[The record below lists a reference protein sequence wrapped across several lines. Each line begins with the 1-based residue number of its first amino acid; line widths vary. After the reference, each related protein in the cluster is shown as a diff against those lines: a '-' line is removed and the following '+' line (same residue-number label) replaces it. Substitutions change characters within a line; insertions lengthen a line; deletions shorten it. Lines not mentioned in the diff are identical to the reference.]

1 MKSNPT
7 NITDFTPKGYLIRYP
22 LLVDSCV
29 LRLVDDFQSD
39 FKRRKDGSYVLA
51 KKFSYKDMKT
61 LLERYLY
68 EERDRLLSKAFQGL
82 SPSKSDWIIVADSG
96 SDRRASYKM
105 IESDIDIG
113 LKRIETIFNSIFNNF
128 MRQKRC
134 TDQTIYCKHRL
145 LLSSDWEL
153 ICKKKLFGAR
163 LLTVLTPRKSKVI
176 EESTTD
182 EKTRSLSKSEQGL
195 VVKEAV
201 GWVKDFLKRI

>member
-1 MKSNPT
+1 M
-7 NITDFTPKGYLIRYP
+7 
-22 LLVDSCV
+22 LVDSCI

-145 LLSSDWEL
+145 LLSDDWVRICSTKAFGKDHL
-153 ICKKKLFGAR
+153 I
-163 LLTVLTPRKSKVI
+163 VLDKWR
-176 EESTTD
+176 
-182 EKTRSLSKSEQGL
+182 KTRCIAEEHKEISELSKKENSL
-195 VVKEAV
+195 IVKEASDWILSNV
-201 GWVKDFLKRI
+201 SKIS